1 MRRDFKTKYD
11 VVNEIKK
18 TMLYIIIINHM
29 HISNN
34 SKATASESQ
43 DIIKLNLSL
52 KCSIFT
58 RTVLP
63 LLSKD
68 FFESSLLFVSPLIL
82 SGLRSSKD

>member
-43 DIIKLNLSL
+43 DIIKLVSQMLHIYPNCTS
-52 KCSIFT
+52 
-58 RTVLP
+58 
-63 LLSKD
+63 
-68 FFESSLLFVSPLIL
+68 SSL
-82 SGLRSSKD
+82 